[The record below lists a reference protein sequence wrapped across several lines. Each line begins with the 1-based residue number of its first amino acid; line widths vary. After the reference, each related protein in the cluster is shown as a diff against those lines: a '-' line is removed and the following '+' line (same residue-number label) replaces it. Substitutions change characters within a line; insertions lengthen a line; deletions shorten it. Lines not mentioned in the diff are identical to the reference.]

1 MSGGFFG
8 KIMFINLKTQTWRI
22 EKVDEQIYRDYI
34 GGYGLGAHILYERM
48 RPHVDPFGPE
58 NIVGFLAGLFV
69 GTKAHV
75 TGRFTVVAKSP
86 LTGGWGDAGCGGKF
100 GPFLKSTGYDGIFFE
115 DISDKPVFVSVFD
128 DEVKFHDASHVWGM
142 DSADAENVIKE
153 EMGRQYSVCT
163 IGQAGENK
171 LAIAGIFNDQGRAAA
186 RMGIGGVM
194 GSKNLKGFA
203 AGGTHKTPIGDP
215 EEYQA
220 CFEKM
225 KTEIKERLA
234 GGAARFSQLGTTAV
248 YANNVN
254 INDAPIQN
262 WKYTRN
268 GRYSMDQ
275 ALKVGGDAYVPYHKK
290 KYACAQ
296 CTVGCGAIL
305 EVEGSDGKKFETHRP
320 EYETIGCFG
329 SLCLMD
335 DPMAVMEANEA
346 CNRYGMDTISV
357 GGTIAWL
364 LECVENG
371 KLTEEEKEGLDL
383 RWGNSAILVP
393 LIKKMAYREGFLGN
407 LLADG
412 SKKAAERL
420 GRGTEAYLTD
430 FGGVEAAMHDPRCW
444 PGFGYGYVLDPTP
457 GHHCQ
462 GPIGFVEHGW
472 KENEVNKYYDY
483 SNLPAEKYDF
493 TLNKGPA
500 LKHLSSWFHFF
511 NGTGMCILGKYV
523 GYPNYPVLETMRA
536 ITGWKDMDMEE
547 ALLTGE
553 RINTVRHLFNL
564 REGITHEDFAM
575 KERLRGV
582 PPLPDGPTAGI
593 TIPMEKIRCD
603 YYNELGWDCETDMP
617 SDATLDKLGIKE
629 YAHKYFE

>member
-1 MSGGFFG
+1 MAGGFFG
-8 KIMFINLKTQTWRI
+8 KIMFINLKNQTWRA
-22 EKVDEQIYRDYI
+22 EEVDEQIYREYI
-34 GGYGLGAHILYERM
+34 GGYGLGSRILYEHIK
-48 RPHVDPFGPE
+48 PGADPFGPE
-58 NIVGFLAGLFV
+58 NILGFMAGLFV

-115 DISDKPVFVSVFD
+115 DISEKPVYVSVFD
-128 DEVKFHDASHVWGM
+128 DDVQFHDASHIWGM

-153 EMGRQYSVCT
+153 EMGKSYSVCT

-171 LAIAGIFNDQGRAAA
+171 NAIAGVFNDQGRAAA
-186 RMGIGGVM
+186 RMGLGGVM

-203 AGGTHKTPIGDP
+203 AGGTNKVQIAD
-215 EEYQA
+215 EEAYKV
-220 CFEKM
+220 CFEDM
-225 KTEIKERLA
+225 KRQIKEA
-234 GGAARFSQLGTTAV
+234 QSGAASVFGKFGTTMV

-254 INDAPIQN
+254 INDAPVQN
-262 WKYTRN
+262 WKNTRN

-275 ALKVGGDAYVPYHKK
+275 AMKLDAQAYVPYHKK

-305 EVEGSDGKKFETHRP
+305 EAEDKDGNKYETHRP

-335 DPMAVMEANEA
+335 NVIDVMEANEA

-364 LECVENG
+364 LEVAENG

-383 RWGNSAILVP
+383 KWGNSSILVP
-393 LIKKMAYREGFLGN
+393 LIKKMAFREGFLGQ

-412 SKKAAERL
+412 SKAAAARL

-462 GPIGFVEHGW
+462 GPIGFMEHGW
-472 KENEVNKYYDY
+472 ADNELYKKYDY
-483 SNLPAEKYDF
+483 SGLTAEKYMFDK
-493 TLNKGPA
+493 NKGLA
-500 LKHLSSWFHFF
+500 LKHLNSWFHFF
-511 NGTGMCILGKYV
+511 NGTGMCILAKYV
-523 GYPNYPVLETMRA
+523 GYPDYPIVETVKA
-536 ITGWKDMDMEE
+536 ITGWKDLDLDE

-553 RINTVRHLFNL
+553 RINTIRHLFNV
-564 REGITHEDFAM
+564 REGINHKDFAM
-575 KERLRGV
+575 KDRLAGI
-582 PPLPDGPTAGI
+582 PPLPDGATAGI
-593 TIPMEKIRCD
+593 TIPMEKVRCD
-603 YYNELGWDCETDMP
+603 YYNELGWDCDTDMP
-617 SDATLDKLGIKE
+617 SDETLDKLGIKE
-629 YAHKYFE
+629 FAKKYIK